1 MVKST
6 GREDG
11 LREKTVKDE
20 MDKEQLK
27 QSLSE
32 T

>member
-11 LREKTVKDE
+11 LREKTVQDE

-27 QSLSE
+27 QSLRE